1 MGFSKITFIAK
12 IAIDFLSHPHLPV
25 THYSHIHHT
34 SICVCYDHG
43 LYKIYFVIL
52 YKPTPQIYIFLTLDF
67 MGSCVWVES
76 NNFCPL
82 HHRTTTKNTQA
93 SSMCNEKGKNKK
105 KGISVNPQ
113 NGRQKLCLKI
123 NSMAI
128 SCESILTIRFCFY
141 VDKGLMIT
149 NNERIGQFEQ
159 PLRIDQHISCIFKRF
174 EHFPLILIF

>member
-1 MGFSKITFIAK
+1 MRFSKITFIAK

-52 YKPTPQIYIFLTLDF
+52 YKPTPQIYILLTLDF

-105 KGISVNPQ
+105 KES
-113 NGRQKLCLKI
+113 RWTLKMVDR
-123 NSMAI
+123 N
-128 SCESILTIRFCFY
+128 CVWKSIRWQYLVKVYWR
-141 VDKGLMIT
+141 
-149 NNERIGQFEQ
+149 
-159 PLRIDQHISCIFKRF
+159 
-174 EHFPLILIF
+174 